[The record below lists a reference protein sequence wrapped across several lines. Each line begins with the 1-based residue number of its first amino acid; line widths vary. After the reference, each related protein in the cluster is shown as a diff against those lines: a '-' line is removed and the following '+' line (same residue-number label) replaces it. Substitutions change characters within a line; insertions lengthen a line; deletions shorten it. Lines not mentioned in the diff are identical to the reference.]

1 MRECPQCHG
10 RRVPCDLC
18 KGRRIV
24 EGEPQDRAEAG
35 RVSIAE
41 AVERDGLHAVYERL
55 RGRGHARPDR

>member
-24 EGEPQDRAEAG
+24 EGEPTTGSEAA

-55 RGRGHARPDR
+55 KKENP